1 MRPVVRFGLPK
12 DRPFRGEPGAGI
24 EPTSLLW
31 PLSYPG
37 EWQRPERRPPPLTHP
52 QKTICPTTNTWVLRA
67 GLVLPQPAAS
77 VANCSAHAPVSR
89 LGRRQESH
97 LIPGTGPCPGVSP
110 PACAGLSRL
119 SILFESFDGVVIQ
132 ESKCGSPGQASGV
145 APDPGNRPLPGSL
158 TACMRRSFPAVRRFT
173 RRRRLPLRR
182 RCLPSAWTAAG
193 QAYPLPV
200 PLQTGLP

>member
-1 MRPVVRFGLPK
+1 MGSNHRPTAYKAAALTAELRLRMGRMLLTCGRFVRMAMCMSPRRTWAGADAAGVEPANTGVKVPCLAVWL
-12 DRPFRGEPGAGI
+12 RIHVEPGAGL

-77 VANCSAHAPVSR
+77 VANCSAH
-89 LGRRQESH
+89 G
-97 LIPGTGPCPGVSP
+97 
-110 PACAGLSRL
+110 AGLSRL
-119 SILFESFDGVVIQ
+119 PILFESFDGVVKQ

-158 TACMRRSFPAVRRFT
+158 TACR
-173 RRRRLPLRR
+173 
-182 RCLPSAWTAAG
+182 
-193 QAYPLPV
+193 
-200 PLQTGLP
+200 